1 MIKLFVGLLVLATLT
16 QVQAQAQEQVE
27 IEVEEIRNPLIDTVL
42 VEAEMIR
49 MECPEEISE
58 MKDAYLVGTFTCA
71 VYNYS
76 NNSLINEVN
85 YALEGFA
92 RDSGLE
98 LTKRPW
104 EQSEDIVLGTY
115 ILESGEILMIT
126 FSDDFDMVV
135 MGVTSKDKFTGE

>member
-16 QVQAQAQEQVE
+16 QVQAQAP
-27 IEVEEIRNPLIDTVL
+27 RNPLIDTVL
-42 VEAEMIR
+42 VEAEMVV
-49 MECPEEISE
+49 MECPEEISTL
-58 MKDAYLVGTFTCA
+58 KDAYLIGDFACA

-76 NNSLINEVN
+76 QDVLISEVN
-85 YALEGFA
+85 YALEDFA
-92 RDSGLE
+92 RDNDKE

-104 EQSEDIVLGTY
+104 EQGDNFLVGTY
-115 ILESGEILMIT
+115 LLDSGEILIVT